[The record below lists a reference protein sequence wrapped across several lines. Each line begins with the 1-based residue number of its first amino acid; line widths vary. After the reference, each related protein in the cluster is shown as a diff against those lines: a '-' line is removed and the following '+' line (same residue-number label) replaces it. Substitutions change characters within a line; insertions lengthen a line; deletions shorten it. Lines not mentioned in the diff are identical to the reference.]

1 MITDSFKAK
10 PIKDT
15 DMKNQYFKR
24 TIYKYGICLLLAA
37 ISTQSCTKLDEFNPA
52 ALSEQNVLTNF
63 AGWKAY
69 QTNCYTGLFGSLIGL
84 QYGLVSETGTDL
96 WTFSFNNHNQY
107 KDVMAYEAFTTSS
120 GIIKNVW
127 DFAWGSIAACNK
139 TIALSTQLTDA
150 APNAADIKTLVAET
164 RCLRAYYYSV
174 IVTHFGSV
182 PLILTDDPA
191 KSLAPVR
198 TPVPQIYTQIIADLT
213 SAATDLG
220 VAPYQNSG
228 ARVTKKAA
236 LGLLAR
242 VYAQGAGEGLSE
254 NGKSY
259 WQRAKEVADDLITNK
274 GSYNANMY
282 ADFAQVFASAN
293 NRTNTEAL
301 FTAYGLNPYDPSYDA
316 FTGNSKP
323 NFYLHFY
330 PKLDDAFG
338 TADLFKRSVNSNTS
352 NGYYGR
358 LNQQFVAP
366 TKYLINCF
374 NAAYDKRW
382 ENTFVT
388 AFANYSGAQ
397 AISSLGSGAPS
408 PASVTYAAASVTL
421 TAAICTK
428 YGIDPSHVG
437 QVIYPYADVNAKN
450 ASANATWQYIPSI
463 WAKGDHSG
471 NIANL
476 TTIANANVH
485 PYPLAQDED
494 RFFVYLSKDPLT
506 ATDKAARRYVTVNI
520 DDLFDPSDPTGSTY
534 KAVTSSNG
542 LPATGALANMFPA
555 MMKFNHNFDG
565 GWLGGNFQQKLG
577 NIMIMRMAEVYLID
591 AEATLH
597 TGGSGATAAGY
608 LNVLRQRACR
618 NAADFNTTTGMQ
630 LTTATMNDVFDEYAR
645 ELCGEFSRWALL
657 KREKAFEARLAT
669 YNATAAANF
678 NPAIHYNRPIPF
690 SFLGQITNANDFG
703 TNGY

>member
-1 MITDSFKAK
+1 
-10 PIKDT
+10 
-15 DMKNQYFKR
+15 MKNQFIKRILFK
-24 TIYKYGICLLLAA
+24 TGLCALML
-37 ISTQSCTKLDEFNPA
+37 SFSVSSCKKLDEFNPA
-52 ALSEQNVLTNF
+52 AVSPETTLNNF
-63 AGWKAY
+63 AGWKAF
-69 QTNCYTGLFGSLIGL
+69 QSNCYTGLWGSLIGL
-84 QYGLVSETGTDL
+84 QYGLVSEVGTDL
-96 WTFSFNNHNQY
+96 WTFSYNNHNQY
-107 KDVMAYEAFTTSS
+107 KDIMAYEGFTTSS

-127 DFAWGSIAACNK
+127 DFAWGSVNDCNE
-139 TIALSTQLTDA
+139 TIQLAPLLTDA
-150 APNAADIKTLVAET
+150 AANAADIKVLVAEAK
-164 RCLRAYYYSV
+164 CLRAYYYSV
-174 IVTHFGSV
+174 LVAQFGSV
-182 PLILTDDPA
+182 PLITTNDPV
-191 KSLAPVR
+191 KTLSPVR
-198 TPVPQIYTQIIADLT
+198 TPIPQIYAQIISDLT
-213 SAATDLG
+213 SAAQDLG
-220 VAPYQNSG
+220 VTPYQNNA

-242 VYAQGAGEGLSE
+242 AYAQGAGEGLTE

-274 GSYNANMY
+274 GSYNATIY
-282 ADFAQVFASAN
+282 TDFAQVFASAN
-293 NRTNTEAL
+293 NRNNAEAL
-301 FTAYGLNPYDPSYDA
+301 FTAYGLNPYDPSYDV

-323 NFYLHFY
+323 NIYLHYY

-374 NAAYDKRW
+374 NATYDKRW

-388 AFANYSGAQ
+388 AFTNYSGVQ
-397 AISSLGSGAPS
+397 AITSLASGAPS
-408 PASVTYAAASVTL
+408 PANVTYAAATVTL
-421 TAAICTK
+421 TAAMCTK
-428 YGIDPSHVG
+428 YGIDASHVG
-437 QVIYPYADVNAKN
+437 DKIYPYADVNAKN

-463 WAKGDHSG
+463 WPKGDHSG

-476 TTIANANVH
+476 TPIPNANVH

-506 ATDKAARRYVTVNI
+506 AADKKLRRYVTVNI

-534 KAVTSSNG
+534 KAVTPSNG
-542 LPATGALANMFPA
+542 LPNGGALANLFPA

-597 TGGSGATAAGY
+597 TGGSGATAAQY

-618 NAADFNTTTGMQ
+618 NPADFNTATGMQ

-645 ELCGEFSRWALL
+645 ELCGEYSRCALL
-657 KREKAFEARLAT
+657 KREKAFETRLAT

-678 NPAIHYNRPIPF
+678 VPAIHYNRPIPF
-690 SFLGQITNANDFG
+690 SFLSQITNAGDFG